1 MITSQYEGR
10 TNKKERQVIDA
21 LFSFISKI
29 YFPKHKVHV
38 TFKFMEALEK
48 NEGIEGDVD
57 WEETNKEEFP
67 DYPIS
72 TARSPRVFTIR
83 IQKGYDF
90 ITFLTLI
97 AHELVHVKQY
107 VLGQLCNAYV
117 TSEYRTVFNGKD
129 VTDVDYFKQPHEKEA
144 YKLQEKIVNQF
155 LKTYK

>member
-57 WEETNKEEFP
+57 WEETNKEDFE

-72 TARSPRVFTIR
+72 TARRPRVFTIR
-83 IQKGYDF
+83 IQKGYDI

-107 VLGQLCNAYV
+107 VLSQLSNVY
-117 TSEYRTVFNGKD
+117 TTTEYRTVFNGND

-144 YKLQEKIVNQF
+144 YELQEKLVTQF

>member
-1 MITSQYEGR
+1 MIISQYEGR
-10 TNKKERQVIDA
+10 TNKKERQAIDA
-21 LFSFISKI
+21 LFSFVSKK
-29 YFPKHKVHV
+29 YFPRHKVHI

-48 NEGIEGDVD
+48 NEGIEGDID
-57 WEETNKEEFP
+57 WEETDKEEFE

-72 TARSPRVFTIR
+72 TARRPRVFTIR

-90 ITFLTLI
+90 NTFLTLI

-107 VLGQLCNAYV
+107 VLGQLSNAYV

-129 VTDVDYFKQPHEKEA
+129 VTNVDYLKQPHEKEA
-144 YKLQEKIVNQF
+144 FSLQEKIVTQF

>member
-1 MITSQYEGR
+1 MIISQYEGR
-10 TNKKERQVIDA
+10 TNKEERQVIDA
-21 LFSFISKI
+21 LFSFVSKK
-29 YFPKHKVHV
+29 YFPRHKVHI

-48 NEGIEGDVD
+48 NEGIEGDID
-57 WEETNKEEFP
+57 WEETDKEEFE

-72 TARSPRVFTIR
+72 TARRPRVFTIR

-90 ITFLTLI
+90 NTFLTLI

-107 VLGQLCNAYV
+107 VLGQLSNVYV

-129 VTDVDYFKQPHEKEA
+129 VTNVDYLKQPHEKEA
-144 YKLQEKIVNQF
+144 FSLQEKLVNQF